1 MPTVMSVIRAT
12 DQCGLVF
19 AAATTHL
26 PLNCGGLLDPDT
38 ARSNARIISCA
49 SVNLH
54 GRNDMLIELDLNA
67 NEAESLLHHRVAYQ
81 PASGDFRE
89 DSRLSETL

>member
-1 MPTVMSVIRAT
+1 
-12 DQCGLVF
+12 
-19 AAATTHL
+19 
-26 PLNCGGLLDPDT
+26 
-38 ARSNARIISCA
+38 
-49 SVNLH
+49 
-54 GRNDMLIELDLNA
+54 MLIELDLNA